1 MSQLS
6 NIRLQPVN
14 RILKWQSGMLIL
26 LTLVLWRWQGQ
37 AAAIAG
43 IYGAAMAITNTLLIK
58 WYLWRAA
65 ETARA
70 DAGKNLSKA
79 YRCVAERWILTIAFF
94 VIGFKV
100 LALSPQPLLISF
112 VLTQLMLFLGYKN
125 RA

>member
-1 MSQLS
+1 
-6 NIRLQPVN
+6 
-14 RILKWQSGMLIL
+14 MLVL
-26 LTLVLWRWQGQ
+26 AALVLWRWQGH

-43 IYGAAMAITNTLLIK
+43 LYGGAMAVINTLLLK
-58 WYLWRAA
+58 WHLWRAA

-79 YRCVAERWILTIAFF
+79 YRCVAERWFFTIAFF

>member
-14 RILKWQSGMLIL
+14 RILKWQSVILIL
-26 LTLVLWRWQGQ
+26 LALVLWRWQGQ

-43 IYGAAMAITNTLLIK
+43 IYGAAMAVTNTLLIK
-58 WYLWRAA
+58 WHLWRAA

-79 YRCVAERWILTIAFF
+79 YRCVAERWIFTIAFF

-112 VLTQLMLFLGYKN
+112 VLTQLVLFLGYKN